1 MAITYKIF
9 PNERLIRVS
18 ATAIVR
24 AKDMDDFVD
33 ALQADPALEPRL
45 RILYDARYSEPDI
58 PILRLAEVAGRLQRL
73 MDRGVLRIAMVA
85 ESKTTLRMAKTF
97 AVLARALPVIR
108 EIVVSHP
115 DQLVV
120 VVSHKATLRLVL
132 SSILG
137 FDARGYR
144 DRLDQSPACLN
155 VVDFK
160 DPVRARLMLFND
172 TSHYADRPRVPNTNL
187 SKWWDMAKS

>member
-18 ATAIVR
+18 ATGIVR
-24 AKDMDDFVD
+24 AKTMDDFID

-58 PILRLAEVAGRLQRL
+58 PILQLAEVAGRVQRL

-97 AVLARALPVIR
+97 AVLARSLGTDIEVFTDRHAAEAWLHDATAGSDTQETPLP
-108 EIVVSHP
+108 S
-115 DQLVV
+115 
-120 VVSHKATLRLVL
+120 
-132 SSILG
+132 
-137 FDARGYR
+137 
-144 DRLDQSPACLN
+144 
-155 VVDFK
+155 
-160 DPVRARLMLFND
+160 
-172 TSHYADRPRVPNTNL
+172 
-187 SKWWDMAKS
+187 

>member
-1 MAITYKIF
+1 MAVTYKIF

-18 ATAIVR
+18 ATGIVR

-97 AVLARALPVIR
+97 AVLARALGTDIEVFT
-108 EIVVSHP
+108 ELHTAEAW
-115 DQLVV
+115 L
-120 VVSHKATLRLVL
+120 H
-132 SSILG
+132 
-137 FDARGYR
+137 DARAG
-144 DRLDQSPACLN
+144 S
-155 VVDFK
+155 
-160 DPVRARLMLFND
+160 D
-172 TSHYADRPRVPNTNL
+172 TAETPLPS
-187 SKWWDMAKS
+187 